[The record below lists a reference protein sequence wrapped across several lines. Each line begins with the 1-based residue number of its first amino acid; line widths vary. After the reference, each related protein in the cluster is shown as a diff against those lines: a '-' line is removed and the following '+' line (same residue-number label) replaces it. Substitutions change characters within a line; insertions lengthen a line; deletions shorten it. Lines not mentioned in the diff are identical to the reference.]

1 LDFND
6 SWDAVVNPGE
16 GESYFEVHRD
26 KPFEPDAPAYSAVNA
41 WWLAEISRLVYKQGK
56 DEPEPS
62 KGELTRQA
70 ALAEVGL
77 SETFVSDLQAPFAL
91 ITPADLRF
99 RIVAFRGSHN
109 LVNWVTNL
117 DSILTDCATGGRVHE
132 GFQKALDTVWER
144 LEGLLAAGRGS
155 LFFTGHSR
163 GAALATLAAARHGQP
178 SQLYTYG
185 SPFVGDEAFVS
196 GLGNVSRYQVINHRD
211 VVTASP
217 PWTGFRRTGRVHYIS
232 HDGTILVDPT
242 DEEIAADRLKQDRWK
257 VLRRYAQLHFTD
269 APAPFADH
277 APINYVA
284 HLERALLP
292 EGRREP
298 RA

>member
-26 KPFEPDAPAYSAVNA
+26 KPFEPDAAAYSAVNA
-41 WWLAEISRLVYKQGK
+41 WWLAEISRLVYKQGPG
-56 DEPEPS
+56 EPEPS
-62 KGELTRQA
+62 RGELTRQA
-70 ALAEVGL
+70 VLATVGL

-91 ITPADLRF
+91 IAPPDLRF

-117 DSILTDCATGGRVHE
+117 DSVLTDCATGGGRVHE
-132 GFQKALDTVWER
+132 GFQKALDPVWER
-144 LEGLLAAGRGS
+144 LESLLASGLGP

-196 GLGNVSRYQVINHRD
+196 GLDHVARYEVVNHRD

-232 HDGTILVDPT
+232 HDGNILVDPT
-242 DEEIAADRLKQDRWK
+242 DEEIAADRLLQDRWK
-257 VLRRYAQLHFTD
+257 VLRKYAQLQFTE

-284 HLERALLP
+284 HLERALGGGEDR
-292 EGRREP
+292 EG
-298 RA
+298 